1 MKIKDCYIYTYQ
13 LPLVQPLQIRNTPV
27 TSRTGAIIQIIT
39 DSDLYGFGEAAPLPG
54 LHQEN
59 LNDVRRQLKEITPL
73 LIGTHI
79 HNMFKVVDQLQMQNR
94 WLPCVQFAVESAL
107 MCIAEESNLPNQ
119 KSLLPEPVHDK
130 IYVNALATGNAST
143 ILKKVEKSLA
153 GNYRSIKVKVGRN
166 SLEEEIKLVQTIR
179 QKIGDRTTLRLD
191 ANRAW
196 DLQDAVTFSCSVKNL
211 SIEYVEEPL
220 KNPGKLPDLFKKTG
234 LPIALDESLIE
245 MSPDSFELQEWI
257 NTLILKPAVIGSV
270 RKTLQYIDLAGN
282 LGLKAVISDTFHTGI
297 GLSFLIRLAS
307 TITKQ
312 TPMGFDTYRWLD
324 DDILIDK
331 LPIKD
336 GCFDLKTVMN
346 LSRKVN
352 FSKLE
357 EVV

>member
-1 MKIKDCYIYTYQ
+1 MKIKDCHINTYL
-13 LPLVQPLQIRNTPV
+13 LPLVQPLQIGNTPV
-27 TSRTGAIIQIIT
+27 TSRTGAIIQVIT
-39 DSDLYGFGEAAPLPG
+39 DSDLHGFGEAAPLPG

-59 LNDVRRQLKEITPL
+59 LNDVRCQLNEIKPL
-73 LIGTHI
+73 LIGTQI
-79 HNMFKVVDQLQMQNR
+79 HNMFKVVDQLQMENK
-94 WLPCVQFAVESAL
+94 WFPCVQFAIESAL
-107 MCIAEESNLPNQ
+107 MSIAEESNLQNQ

-130 IYVNALATGNAST
+130 IYINALATGNAST
-143 ILKKVEKSLA
+143 ILKKVEKSLTE
-153 GNYRSIKVKVGRN
+153 NYRSIKVKVGRN
-166 SLEEEIKLVQTIR
+166 LLEEEIKLVQTTR
-179 QKIGDRTTLRLD
+179 QKIGDRINLRLD

-196 DLQDAVTFSCSVKNL
+196 DFQDAVTFARSVKNL

-220 KNPGKLPDLFKKTG
+220 KDPGKLPDLFEKTG

-245 MSPDSFELQEWI
+245 LSPDSFELQEWI

-270 RKTLQYIDLAGN
+270 RTTLQYIDLADN

-307 TITKQ
+307 IVSEKTAH
-312 TPMGFDTYRWLD
+312 GFDTYGWLKN
-324 DDILIDK
+324 DILVEK

-357 EVV
+357 KVV